1 MKIESLKGK
10 CEADM
15 NISTVSLS
23 SVVPGG
29 SPEDN
34 ITNGDTLVILDE
46 TKAYKNKR
54 FNDAV
59 FVIVGIDGKSDEGKQ
74 LYLST
79 FSRSAVPYVKDGS
92 GIVVRDVNGETV
104 ITGGTVIKDW
114 QDSISANEFFTK
126 FKGKKFKVTLAA
138 TVSVRKWDRN
148 LKDFSSHELR
158 DQKIYNF
165 DWV

>member
-1 MKIESLKGK
+1 VKIESLKGK
-10 CEADM
+10 CEADL

-23 SVVPGG
+23 SVVPGS

-34 ITNGDTLVILDE
+34 ITNGDVLVILDE

-59 FVIVGIDGKSDEGKQ
+59 FVIVGTDGKPDEGKQ

-79 FSRSAVPYVKDGS
+79 FSRSAVPYTKDAEGM
-92 GIVVRDVNGETV
+92 VVRDMSGETV
-104 ITGGTVIKDW
+104 LTGGTVIKDW
-114 QDSISANEFFTK
+114 QESVNANEFFTK

-148 LKDFSSHELR
+148 LNDFSSHDLR
-158 DQKIYNF
+158 EQKIYNF